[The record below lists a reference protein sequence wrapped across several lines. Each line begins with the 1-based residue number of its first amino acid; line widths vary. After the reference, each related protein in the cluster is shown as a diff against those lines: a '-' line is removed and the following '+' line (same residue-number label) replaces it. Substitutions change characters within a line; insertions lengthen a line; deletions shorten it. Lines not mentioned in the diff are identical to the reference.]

1 MEHVKKALQL
11 KICAVFFLLSP
22 CGLSILCY
30 LQTLET
36 PKTAQIQ
43 IRPPKCSLQG
53 VTSQSFLKN
62 IAGRANIADRAT

>member
-1 MEHVKKALQL
+1 MEHVKIALQL
-11 KICAVFFLLSP
+11 KVCAVFLLSP

>member
-11 KICAVFFLLSP
+11 KVCAVFFLLSP

-30 LQTLET
+30 LQTSGT
-36 PKTAQIQ
+36 PKTANTNTPTKVQFTGRDLI
-43 IRPPKCSLQG
+43 II
-53 VTSQSFLKN
+53 FKN